1 MIPLTFVEPVD
12 DPDWV
17 DWCERAAAAVE
28 VMMAAPADAPRTI
41 NEALYKEQRDRFLIA
56 THKKCAY
63 CETFLPPGERK
74 GDVEHYRPKARV
86 RDRNGN
92 IVRVSNGSQEKP
104 HPGYFW
110 LAYDFRNLL
119 PSCAACN
126 RRATDA
132 RSGQLTGKSDIFP
145 TLDDR
150 WVTDPG
156 EVDSE
161 LPALLNPWVD
171 DPANDLRFDPD
182 TGLVAG
188 RTDRGRETVDLL
200 GLNRDGLV
208 EERLDACGHVVE
220 AFGVLTAK
228 LSAAAPT
235 TMERIRRVKSGAA
248 QYAAICRV
256 QLIRNENE
264 LRDVLQR
271 AGVSLS

>member
-1 MIPLTFVEPVD
+1 MIALTFAEPQN
-12 DPDWV
+12 DPEWT
-17 DWCERAAAAVE
+17 DWCKRSASAVAA
-28 VMMAAPADAPRTI
+28 MMNSPSDSSRLI
-41 NEALYKEQRDRFLIA
+41 DDRLYKEQRDRFLLA

-86 RDRNGN
+86 RDGDGN
-92 IVRVSNGSQEKP
+92 IVRIRNGDTEQP

-132 RSGQLTGKSDIFP
+132 RSGELTGKSDIFP
-145 TLDDR
+145 TLDN
-150 WVTDPG
+150 WWASSPQ
-156 EVDSE
+156 EVADE
-161 LPALLNPWVD
+161 LPVLLNPWID
-171 DPANDLRFDPD
+171 EPETNLRFDPL

-188 RTDRGRETVDLL
+188 TTERGRGTVDLL

-208 EERLDACGHVVE
+208 EERLEACGSVAE
-220 AFGVLTAK
+220 AFCTLTAR
-228 LSAAAPT
+228 LSHTHSAT
-235 TMERIRRVKSGAA
+235 LDRLKRIKTGEA

-256 QLIRNENE
+256 QLVACTGQ
-264 LRDVLQR
+264 LREALD
-271 AGVSLS
+271 AIGVEVS